1 MENKLKAVFDRIRA
15 EASLK
20 RDTKAAVL
28 RKLSKRNSVVTL
40 RAIAAGTCC
49 TAILLSCFW
58 SYQRPTATISLDA
71 GHSLE
76 LGINCFDRVI
86 SVEAFNEDG
95 QELLNRIQVMNLGY
109 TEAVKQL
116 LEQGSTSE
124 EELTVVSVS
133 GTEGNQVDRIIL
145 QMENCGGENQQA
157 QCQYADPEI
166 VEQAHANG
174 VSAGKYRAFQELQT
188 LDPSVTLEEVMNMTM
203 KQIRQRIEELHSGD
217 TDATKPEI
225 PEEDESQG
233 NGPGYGKEEGQ
244 GNGYHGGRGQE
255 KE

>member
-1 MENKLKAVFDRIRA
+1 MENKLKPVFDRIRA

-20 RDTKAAVL
+20 RDTKAEVL
-28 RKLSKRNSVVTL
+28 RKLSRRNSVVTL
-40 RAIAAGTCC
+40 RAMVAGACC
-49 TAILLSCFW
+49 AAILLVCFW

-109 TEAVKQL
+109 TEAVEQL
-116 LEQGSTSE
+116 LEEGTSE
-124 EELTVVSVS
+124 EELTVLSVS
-133 GTEGNQVDRIIL
+133 GTEGEQVDRIIL

-157 QCQYADPEI
+157 QCQYAAPEI

-217 TDATKPEI
+217 TEATNPEI
-225 PEEDESQG
+225 PEEDESEG
-233 NGPGYGKEEGQ
+233 NGPGYGKGEGQ